1 MFNLKIQPT
10 YIPGEQGAA
19 WRKIRRCRHL
29 MHSPCIVDST
39 GVGIRRGED
48 IALQCVCQL
57 KDYGQR
63 ETQEEMHGH
72 KSDKHV
78 QDGVEKQGEYK
89 SISTIEEL
97 REDKQTDVQYSAL
110 AQSVGPNMA

>member
-1 MFNLKIQPT
+1 ML
-10 YIPGEQGAA
+10 YGAKFA
-19 WRKIRRCRHL
+19 
-29 MHSPCIVDST
+29 VVST
-39 GVGIRRGED
+39 SCVVQALSTVPVGIRRGED

-97 REDKQTDVQYSAL
+97 REEKQPDVQHSAL